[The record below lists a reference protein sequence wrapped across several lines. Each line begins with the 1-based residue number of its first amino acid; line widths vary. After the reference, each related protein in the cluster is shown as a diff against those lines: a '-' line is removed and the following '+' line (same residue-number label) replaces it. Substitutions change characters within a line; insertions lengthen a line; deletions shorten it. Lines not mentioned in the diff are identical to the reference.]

1 MWPNPQETADL
12 VTFSEEILNGKLHFL
27 CTERLV
33 WKQNYDVLDDTPDDD
48 VLDVDKNYTDYIDY
62 NDDNDDIPDDIFWRK
77 RLLVKFLFA
86 KYPCICPLVVICLTS
101 FKAHPQVWDNFWQL
115 KASSFTLTALFCSQ
129 NIQIFVLTFW
139 SCRKTAWLER

>member
-48 VLDVDKNYTDYIDY
+48 VLDVDKNYIDYIDY
-62 NDDNDDIPDDIFWRK
+62 NGDNDDGQVMMIFQM
-77 RLLVKFLFA
+77 
-86 KYPCICPLVVICLTS
+86 IS
-101 FKAHPQVWDNFWQL
+101 FGEKG
-115 KASSFTLTALFCSQ
+115 C
-129 NIQIFVLTFW
+129 
-139 SCRKTAWLER
+139 